1 VTRPTINDIARAAGV
16 SKGTVSRVLNG
27 HATVAVRTRAQVE
40 QVMNELNYV
49 PDPAARHLSWRTGQ
63 TLGLSTLE
71 GDPLLSPYQVLF
83 RRALE
88 SHTAPAGVQIIDLHG
103 DLEQLARFPSVVL
116 LMHIKS
122 QDSRLETL
130 AARGVPVVLIGHH
143 PEHRWVAPDDRGG
156 AQLATCQL
164 TEAGHRD
171 LLYVGTGES
180 QVARD
185 REAGF
190 LAAAQLVG
198 ARTFTLPGGFTALDG
213 YRTVRRA
220 WEGGLRFTGLFA
232 ASDEEAVGAA
242 AALQDLG
249 VSVPGQ
255 VSVVG
260 FDGLPELPLPLA
272 LTTVA
277 QDIARIAEVALELVQ
292 EALAGEPV
300 RGEYIPVRLRPGETV
315 APPAAAVKASSRK
328 PSSA

>member
-1 VTRPTINDIARAAGV
+1 MRYAVTRPTINDIARAAGV

-27 HATVAVRTRAQVE
+27 HSTVASRTRAQVE
-40 QVMNELNYV
+40 QVMSELNYV
-49 PDPAARHLSWRTGQ
+49 PDPAARQLSWRTGQ
-63 TLGLSTLE
+63 TLGLSTLP

-88 SHTAPAGVQIIDLHG
+88 THTGPAGVQLLDLHG
-103 DLEQLARFPSVVL
+103 DLAQVSRLPSVVL
-116 LMHIKS
+116 LMHIKPH
-122 QDSRLETL
+122 DSRLDIL

-143 PEHRWVAPDDRGG
+143 PAYRWVAPDDQGG
-156 AQLATCQL
+156 AELATRQL

-171 LLYVGTGES
+171 LLYLGAGES

-190 LAAAQLVG
+190 LAAARAVQ
-198 ARTFTLPGGFTALDG
+198 ARTFTLPGGFTVLDA

-220 WEGGLRFTGLFA
+220 WESGQRFSGCFA
-232 ASDEEAVGAA
+232 ASDEQAVGAV

-249 VSVPGQ
+249 LDVPGQ

-260 FDGLPELPLPLA
+260 FDGLPELPLPLP

-277 QDIARIAEVALELVQ
+277 QDITRIAEVALELAQ
-292 EALAGEPV
+292 EALAGAPV
-300 RGEYIPVRLRPGETV
+300 RGEYIGVTLQPGQTV
-315 APPAAAVKASSRK
+315 APP
-328 PSSA
+328 P

>member
-1 VTRPTINDIARAAGV
+1 MTRPTINDIARAAGV

-27 HATVAVRTRAQVE
+27 HSTVAVRTRAQVE
-40 QVMNELNYV
+40 QVMSELNYV

-63 TLGLSTLE
+63 TLGLSTLV
-71 GDPLLSPYQVLF
+71 GDPLLSPYHVLF

-88 SHTAPAGVQIIDLHG
+88 AHTAPAGVQIIDVHG
-103 DLEQLARFPSVVL
+103 NLERLTRYPSVVL

-122 QDSRLETL
+122 QDSRLEVL
-130 AARGVPVVLIGHH
+130 AAQNVPVVMIGHH
-143 PEHRWVAPDDRGG
+143 PEYRWVAPDDQGG
-156 AQLATCQL
+156 AELATRQL
-164 TEAGHRD
+164 TGAGHRE
-171 LLYVGTGES
+171 LLFLGSGES

-190 LAAAQLVG
+190 RAAAQAVG
-198 ARTFTLPGGFTALDG
+198 ARVSTLPGGFTALHG

-249 VSVPGQ
+249 LDVPGQ

-260 FDGLPELPLPLA
+260 FDGLPELPIPLA
-272 LTTVA
+272 LTTVV
-277 QDIARIAEVALELVQ
+277 QDIARIAKVALELVQ
-292 EALAGEPV
+292 EALAGEAV
-300 RGEYIPVRLRPGETV
+300 RGEYVPVTLHPGQTV
-315 APPAAAVKASSRK
+315 APPPRSL
-328 PSSA
+328 PP